1 MSSTS
6 SSTSRSSAHSSA
18 PSHSASSSVRS
29 MGFWAVF
36 AIVFGSQIG
45 SGIFMLP
52 SVLAPYGA
60 FGIFGWC
67 FAGLGA
73 ILLALIFSELCARY
87 PQTGGPHVYIKAEF
101 GDTPAFFVGWAYWL
115 VSWISTSVV
124 IVSAVAYLTPFF
136 DNPSHNFN
144 LSLEIILL
152 LLVTALNCKSVKL
165 SGQVEF
171 ALTILKF
178 VPFVVVPLILFP
190 SFDSSCITI
199 SSDLSKLSS
208 TTLINMVT
216 ILCFWGFI
224 GVECATTPAGSVR
237 NPGKTIPRAIIFGTC
252 SVALVYFVNNA
263 AVMGVVPSAVLAKS
277 TAPFVDAIN
286 AVAGKNVSYLLSAV
300 ASIVCIGTLNAWV
313 LTSAQ
318 ISLGLAED
326 KLLPQFFAKQ
336 NKEGS
341 PYISVLISTLGLIP
355 ILILTKQESFSEQIS
370 YIINFSVIVFLVVYI
385 ACCLVYLRVML
396 RERRKFKAF
405 IGIISIAFCLMA
417 IGDSPVRAV
426 LDSSLFFLSGLAML
440 PFVKRKR
447 M

>member
-1 MSSTS
+1 M
-6 SSTSRSSAHSSA
+6 
-18 PSHSASSSVRS
+18 PSKF

-52 SVLAPYGA
+52 SVLAPYGF

-67 FAGLGA
+67 FAGIGA
-73 ILLALIFSELCARY
+73 VLLALIFSELCAKY

-101 GDTPAFFVGWAYWL
+101 GNTSAFFIGWAYWL

-144 LSLEIILL
+144 LSLEIALL
-152 LLVTALNCKSVKL
+152 LIVTALNCKSVKL

-178 VPFVVVPLILFP
+178 VPFVAVPLILFP
-190 SFDSSCITI
+190 SFDYSCISI
-199 SSDLSKLSS
+199 SSDFSRFS
-208 TTLINMVT
+208 TMKLINTVT

-224 GVECATTPAGSVR
+224 GVECATTPAGSVK

-252 SVALVYFVNNA
+252 SVAFVYFVNNA
-263 AVMGVVPSAVLAKS
+263 AVMGIVPSASLINS

-286 AVAGKNVSYLLSAV
+286 AAAGKNVSYLLSAIAFV
-300 ASIVCIGTLNAWV
+300 VCIGTLNAWV

-326 KLLPQFFAKQ
+326 RLLPRFFAKK
-336 NKEGS
+336 NKEES

-355 ILILTKQESFSEQIS
+355 ILILTKQKSFSEQIS
-370 YIINFSVIVFLVVYI
+370 YIINFSVIVFLIVYV
-385 ACCLVYLRVML
+385 ACCLAYVKMML
-396 RERRKFKAF
+396 RERRKFKTC
-405 IGIISIAFCLMA
+405 IGIVSLAFCLVA
-417 IGDSPVRAV
+417 IADSPIRAL
-426 LDSSLFFLSGLAML
+426 LDSTLFFLSGFAIL
-440 PFVKRKR
+440 PFVNYERERK
-447 M
+447 

>member
-1 MSSTS
+1 MSGKSM
-6 SSTSRSSAHSSA
+6 
-18 PSHSASSSVRS
+18 

-52 SVLAPYGA
+52 SVLAPYGN

-67 FAGLGA
+67 SAGLGA
-73 ILLALIFSELCARY
+73 ILLAFIFSELCARY
-87 PQTGGPHVYIKAEF
+87 PQTGGPHVYVNAEF
-101 GDTPAFFVGWAYWL
+101 GSIPAFFIGWAYWL

-136 DNPSHNFN
+136 EGSSEN
-144 LSLEIILL
+144 LNLLIEIALL
-152 LLVTALNCKSVKL
+152 FIVTILNCKSVKL

-190 SFDSSCITI
+190 SFEPSCVSI
-199 SSDLSKLSS
+199 SPELSALSPIK
-208 TTLINMVT
+208 LINMVT

-237 NPGKTIPRAIIFGTC
+237 NPEKTIPRAIIFGTC

-263 AVMGVVPSAVLAKS
+263 AVMGVIPSAVLAKS

-300 ASIVCIGTLNAWV
+300 ASVVCVGTLNAWV

-326 KLLPQFFAKQ
+326 KLLPQFFAKK
-336 NKEGS
+336 NKEDS
-341 PYISVLISTLGLIP
+341 PYISVLISSLGLVV

-370 YIINFSVIVFLVVYI
+370 YIINFSVIVFLLVYI
-385 ACCLVYLRVML
+385 ACCAAYLKIMW
-396 RERRKFKAF
+396 REQRKFKIC
-405 IGIISIAFCLMA
+405 IGIISVIFCLIA
-417 IGDSPVRAV
+417 IADSPLCAI
-426 LDSSLFFLSGLAML
+426 LDSSLFFLSGLAIL
-440 PFVKRKR
+440 PFVKKEG
-447 M
+447 MGCGGKK